1 MPRRTLES
9 LGALV
14 RDKRGQ
20 KKLRETAKE
29 IGISPATL
37 MRVENGRIP
46 DIETFGKLCHWLK
59 LDPGSFL
66 GFESKEDSAVG
77 ATDSP
82 FTSISA
88 HYKTDQNPQPA
99 TVQALA
105 QMMLLAMRMQPEGP
119 IEKP

>member
-1 MPRRTLES
+1 MPKRTLES
-9 LGALV
+9 LGGLV
-14 RDKRGQ
+14 RDKRGK
-20 KKLRETAKE
+20 KKLRETAAE
-29 IGISPATL
+29 IGIGPSTL

-46 DIETFGKLCHWLK
+46 DIETFGKLCHWLQ

-66 GFESKEDSAVG
+66 GFEQKEDRGTPAV
-77 ATDSP
+77 SP

-105 QMMLLAMRMQPEGP
+105 QMMLLAMRMQPQGS
-119 IEKP
+119 IEQS

>member
-14 RDKRGQ
+14 RDKRGR
-20 KKLRETAKE
+20 KKLRETAAE
-29 IGISPATL
+29 IDISPSTL
-37 MRVENGRIP
+37 MRVENGRVP
-46 DIETFGKLCHWLK
+46 DIETFGRLCRWLE

-66 GFESKEDSAVG
+66 GFEPKERPGAV
-77 ATDSP
+77 TVSP

-99 TVQALA
+99 TVEALA

-119 IEKP
+119 IENP

>member
-14 RDKRGQ
+14 RDKRGR
-20 KKLRETAKE
+20 KKLRETAAE
-29 IGISPATL
+29 IGISPSTL

-46 DIETFGKLCHWLK
+46 DIETFGRLCHWLQ

-66 GFESKEDSAVG
+66 GFEPKEDRGAVT
-77 ATDSP
+77 ASP

-119 IEKP
+119 IENS

>member
-20 KKLRETAKE
+20 RKLRETAAE
-29 IGISPATL
+29 IGIGPSTL

-46 DIETFGKLCHWLK
+46 DIETFGKLCHWLE

-66 GFESKEDSAVG
+66 GFESKEDRGTMTA
-77 ATDSP
+77 SP

-119 IEKP
+119 IEN

>member
-14 RDKRGQ
+14 RDKRGR
-20 KKLRETAKE
+20 KKLRETAQE
-29 IGISPATL
+29 IGLSPSTL

-46 DIETFGKLCHWLK
+46 DIETFGRLCHWLK
-59 LDPGSFL
+59 IDPGSFL
-66 GFESKEDSAVG
+66 GFEPKQEQAAV
-77 ATDSP
+77 AASP

-88 HYKTDQNPQPA
+88 HYKADQNPQPA

-119 IEKP
+119 IENS

>member
-14 RDKRGQ
+14 RDKRGRR
-20 KKLRETAKE
+20 KLRETAAE
-29 IGISPATL
+29 IGISPSTL

-46 DIETFGKLCHWLK
+46 DVETFGKLCHWLA

-66 GFESKEDSAVG
+66 GFEPKQDSGAVT
-77 ATDSP
+77 AAP

-119 IEKP
+119 VES